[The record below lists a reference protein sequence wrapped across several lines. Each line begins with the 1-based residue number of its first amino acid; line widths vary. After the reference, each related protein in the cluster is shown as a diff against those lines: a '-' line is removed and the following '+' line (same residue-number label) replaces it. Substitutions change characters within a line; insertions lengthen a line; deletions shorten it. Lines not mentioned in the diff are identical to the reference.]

1 MNDHNQEALLVWR
14 EACGHLNKLT
24 ISVRQLHPFMKA
36 FTQLLQAPRE
46 DADAIIKERFPVPR
60 LVICDQHGSQARFLL
75 AKLNPSSTYNSDVP
89 AVPGGD
95 ILFTD
100 DVSFG
105 VFLDHLQRR
114 PKSKFSPE
122 VQFHISG
129 VQFTLDGELVATKSA
144 KLAKLL
150 KEYPQ
155 NDLSRLLC
163 DIPADPESFELVGRF
178 CHGYDIKLSNENVV
192 RFACIAHYLGM
203 TESHCPNNLLNKA
216 LNFFEHQ
223 ILPNWH
229 SSIKALKSAEN
240 VLEHAVNL
248 GLVDACMESIVAKVQ
263 EDPHLLG
270 DPIKNLS
277 SDDDGSDGNEM
288 VYRPNARR
296 RLFDL
301 EWKSEDLTVLSLRFY
316 EPVIHEMI
324 QRKVPLEY
332 VVASLCQYAKKWV
345 FEKQENGK
353 KEIVESLE
361 RLIPHQK
368 GIFPCTFLFEMLKS
382 AVSLDASSECK
393 NGLEIRIGKQLDQA
407 NVKDL
412 FIPTQG
418 YIEDEQY
425 DTESIRR
432 ILKNFYSNYAGPDAS
447 GFIKVAELVD
457 NFLAEVA
464 SDIDLKMS
472 TFISLADMSIA
483 VSEGTDRTLD
493 GVYRAVDIYL
503 DKHRHLTESE
513 REKLC
518 RVLDCNKMSVEA
530 REHAAQN
537 ERLPL
542 RVVVQVLFIGQLQLR
557 DTIVKVQ
564 GSDDRLLK
572 LEEEEEEEETRAEM
586 EKMGTKV
593 LELERECHIM
603 RREIQ
608 EGSCTRKK
616 PSMWKEMKRKLG
628 CMTSMH
634 DHNCHVKKKRVH
646 PR

>member
-1 MNDHNQEALLVWR
+1 MV
-14 EACGHLNKLT
+14 
-24 ISVRQLHPFMKA
+24 F
-36 FTQLLQAPRE
+36 
-46 DADAIIKERFPVPR
+46 
-60 LVICDQHGSQARFLL
+60 
-75 AKLNPSSTYNSDVP
+75 PSS
-89 AVPGGD
+89 PGMT
-95 ILFTD
+95 FKM
-100 DVSFG
+100 VQ
-105 VFLDHLQRR
+105 VFAHET
-114 PKSKFSPE
+114 E
-122 VQFHISG
+122 VQIVTRSPVSYTWSTIHIG
-129 VQFTLDGELVATKSA
+129 WGKILPQTTFFILIYIGYAELAATKSA
-144 KLAKLL
+144 KLSKLL
-150 KEYPQ
+150 KEYTQ
-155 NDLSRLLC
+155 NDLSRLLY

-192 RFACIAHYLGM
+192 RVACIAHYLGM

-216 LNFFEHQ
+216 LNFFGHQ
-223 ILPNWH
+223 ILPNWQ
-229 SSIKALKSAEN
+229 SCIKALKSAEN
-240 VLEHAVNL
+240 VLEQSVNL
-248 GLVDACMESIVAKVQ
+248 GLVDACMETIVTKAQ
-263 EDPHLLG
+263 EDPRLLG
-270 DPIKNLS
+270 EPIKNLS
-277 SDDDGSDGNEM
+277 SDDDDSDGKEKF
-288 VYRPNARR
+288 YRPNTRR

-316 EPVIHEMI
+316 EPIIREMI

-332 VVASLCQYAKKWV
+332 VAASLYQYAKKWV
-345 FEKQENGK
+345 FEKEENGE

-368 GIFPCTFLFEMLKS
+368 GIFPCSFLFETQKS
-382 AVSLDASSECK
+382 AVSLGASTECK

-412 FIPTQG
+412 FIPTQL
-418 YIEDEQY
+418 YTEDEQY

-432 ILKNFYSNYAGPDAS
+432 ILKNFYSNYTGPDAS

-493 GVYRAVDIYL
+493 GLYRAVDIYL

-557 DTIVKVQ
+557 DNITKEVQ
-564 GSDDRLLK
+564 GSDDWLLK
-572 LEEEEEEEETRAEM
+572 LEEEEEDEEETRAEM
-586 EKMGTKV
+586 EKMGSKYYET
-593 LELERECHIM
+593 LLL
-603 RREIQ
+603 
-608 EGSCTRKK
+608 T
-616 PSMWKEMKRKLG
+616 
-628 CMTSMH
+628 TSR
-634 DHNCHVKKKRVH
+634 NYRTV
-646 PR
+646 

>member
-1 MNDHNQEALLVWR
+1 MASRHGL
-14 EACGHLNKLT
+14 
-24 ISVRQLHPFMKA
+24 
-36 FTQLLQAPRE
+36 
-46 DADAIIKERFPVPR
+46 ERP
-60 LVICDQHGSQARFLL
+60 
-75 AKLNPSSTYNSDVP
+75 TW
-89 AVPGGD
+89 
-95 ILFTD
+95 
-100 DVSFG
+100 
-105 VFLDHLQRR
+105 R
-114 PKSKFSPE
+114 PKSKLSPE
-122 VQFHISG
+122 VQCHIRG
-129 VQFTLDGELVATKSA
+129 VQFTLDGELAATKSA
-144 KLAKLL
+144 KLSKLL
-150 KEYPQ
+150 KEYTQ
-155 NDLSRLLC
+155 NDLSRLLD

-178 CHGYDIKLSNENVV
+178 YHGYDIKLSNENVV
-192 RFACIAHYLGM
+192 RVACIAHYLGM

-223 ILPNWH
+223 ILPNWQ
-229 SSIKALKSAEN
+229 SCIKALISAEN
-240 VLEHAVNL
+240 VLEQSVNL
-248 GLVDACMESIVAKVQ
+248 GLVDACMETIVTKAQ
-263 EDPHLLG
+263 EDPRLLG
-270 DPIKNLS
+270 EPIKNFS
-277 SDDDGSDGNEM
+277 SDDDDSDGKEM
-288 VYRPNARR
+288 AIKPNARR

-301 EWKSEDLTVLSLRFY
+301 EWKSEDLMVLSLRFY
-316 EPVIHEMI
+316 EPIIREMI

-332 VVASLCQYAKKWV
+332 VAASLYQYAKKWV
-345 FEKQENGK
+345 FEKEENGE
-353 KEIVESLE
+353 KETVESLE

-368 GIFPCTFLFEMLKS
+368 GMFPCSFLFEMLKS
-382 AVSLDASSECK
+382 AVSLDASTECK

-418 YIEDEQY
+418 YTEDEQH

-432 ILKNFYSNYAGPDAS
+432 ILKNFYSNYTGPDAS

-493 GVYRAVDIYL
+493 GLYRAVDIYL

-557 DTIVKVQ
+557 DNITKEVQ

-572 LEEEEEEEETRAEM
+572 LEEEEEDEEETRAEM
-586 EKMGTKV
+586 EKMGSKV

-608 EGSCTRKK
+608 RGNSNRQK
-616 PSMWKEMKRKLG
+616 PSLWKKMKRKLG
-628 CMTSMH
+628 CMTTMH
-634 DHNCHVKKKRVH
+634 DHNCHVKKRKVH